1 MKKIYIWGTGK
12 LAKVTK
18 EILDI
23 FCPQIKLNG
32 FISSSIQGKC
42 MEYPIYMP
50 DRIFEDAESVT
61 FIAAK
66 NSQKEIIRLLEEKGK
81 EFNKDYFLL
90 VPRVW

>member
-1 MKKIYIWGTGK
+1 
-12 LAKVTK
+12 
-18 EILDI
+18 
-23 FCPQIKLNG
+23 
-32 FISSSIQGKC
+32 